1 MPKAK
6 NRYSAAAKSA
16 AEKTNAELSEEL
28 SSLAALTAKQI
39 EEIAPRKQDKEQLA
53 RLLEIVGTA
62 TKENR
67 AVASLTDN
75 IEELGTVAVRVLR
88 LLLV

>member
-16 AEKTNAELSEEL
+16 AEKTTAELSEEL

>member
-6 NRYSAAAKSA
+6 NRYTAVAKEA
-16 AEKTNAELSEEL
+16 AEKTNAELSDEL
-28 SSLAALTAKQI
+28 SSLAALTAKQVD
-39 EEIAPRKQDKEQLA
+39 EIAPKKQDKERLA

-67 AVASLTDN
+67 AVAELTDN